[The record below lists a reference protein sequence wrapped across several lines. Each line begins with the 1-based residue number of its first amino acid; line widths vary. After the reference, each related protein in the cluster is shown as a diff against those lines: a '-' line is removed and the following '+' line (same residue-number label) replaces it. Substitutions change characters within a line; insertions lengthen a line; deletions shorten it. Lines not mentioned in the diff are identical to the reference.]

1 MTTPPDQPP
10 PDPSSPGYLTKGG
23 EAPPQQGH
31 PQPGYPPYGYQGYG
45 QAGSEP
51 PPGHLGWA
59 ITALVL
65 FWPLAI
71 AAFIN
76 YARVERDFYRGDI
89 AGAQRASRQVR
100 KLGIIALIL
109 APCLLILYVAVVL
122 IAWSNTPCG
131 LQASC

>member
-10 PDPSSPGYLTKGG
+10 PDPSSPRYWTKGG
-23 EAPPQQGH
+23 EAPPQ
-31 PQPGYPPYGYQGYG
+31 QPGYPPYGYQGYG

-100 KLGIIALIL
+100 KLGIVALIL

-131 LQASC
+131 LHGSC